1 MKDEAILTHLK
12 TTPTNLRTM
21 KELISE
27 KIFIDWVYESKER
40 LSDIVERINQ
50 RHEEAIKERA
60 IEFAKHWD
68 DQLRIPKLMS
78 AEDSYN
84 EKYETFNDKEK

>member
-1 MKDEAILTHLK
+1 MKK
-12 TTPTNLRTM
+12 
-21 KELISE
+21 LISE

-50 RHEEAIKERA
+50 RHEEAMKQRA

-68 DQLRIPKLMS
+68 KQLGIPVMLS
-78 AEDSYN
+78 AEEAYN
-84 EKYETFNDKEK
+84 EKYGSDENS